1 MVQSNARK
9 LQLSRNN
16 RDFVMQEPKVNGYK
30 RNCFLYE
37 TVHSISLLLYNRLR
51 QILFLKSILCTHYC
65 LQDSLKRQFCI
76 LLLQINLNL
85 EDNSAFTA
93 VGISFFSDPQK
104 IFVIS
109 SLYSPL
115 LTFLQWSEHNKN
127 FFTNNAV
134 SLSFCRS
141 LTFCPSLGN

>member
-1 MVQSNARK
+1 M
-9 LQLSRNN
+9 
-16 RDFVMQEPKVNGYK
+16 GK

-51 QILFLKSILCTHYC
+51 QILFLKSILYTHHC
-65 LQDSLKRQFCI
+65 LQDSLKWQFCI
-76 LLLQINLNL
+76 LLLQINLNS
-85 EDNSAFTA
+85 EDNNAFTA
-93 VGISFFSDPQK
+93 VGIFFFPDPQK

-127 FFTNNAV
+127 FFTNSAV
-134 SLSFCRS
+134 SLFFYPS